1 MSVGDNSQAGDVT
14 SRDHAGGDITRIHN
28 DLREMGNILTLF
40 TTTLTGWQ
48 ERQEKERHE
57 RQRWN
62 DDRMRM
68 IEAGIEGLRDQINA
82 IRVSLRWLRWLTV
95 GIAVVLVA
103 VVVRLWPALTAVA
116 YALGS

>member
-1 MSVGDNSQAGDVT
+1 MGDAH
-14 SRDHAGGDITRIHN
+14 SRDHAGGDITSIHN

-48 ERQEKERHE
+48 ERQEKERME

-68 IEAGIEGLRDQINA
+68 IENGIEGLRDQVNA
-82 IRVSLRWLRWLTV
+82 VRVSLRWLRWLT
-95 GIAVVLVA
+95 IAAVCVLALIVI
-103 VVVRLWPALTAVA
+103 RLWPALTVL
-116 YALGS
+116 ALAR